1 MICIILVAGHGALLE
16 REIQVGQ
23 LACMY
28 RVCSKGLS
36 IIHLITHLTPPPP
49 QHPAHRK
56 MLVVDTLI

>member
-28 RVCSKGLS
+28 HEKRFINYTPNYSFDSSSSSSSSSSSTPCS
-36 IIHLITHLTPPPP
+36 
-49 QHPAHRK
+49 
-56 MLVVDTLI
+56 